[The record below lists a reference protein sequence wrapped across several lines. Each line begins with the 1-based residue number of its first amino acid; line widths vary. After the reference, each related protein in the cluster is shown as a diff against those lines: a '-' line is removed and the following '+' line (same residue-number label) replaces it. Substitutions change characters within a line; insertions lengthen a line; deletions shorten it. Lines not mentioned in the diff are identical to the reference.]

1 MMTVVLVTLQDG
13 ADGTTAS
20 VSLAVVEVERVSPR
34 PEQRSSYE
42 SSSLCREPADVT
54 VGRSRL
60 SRMSTSTYKSLN
72 ALMRHMRS
80 SAGIDVRGSAH
91 KRALAHMG
99 YFHGYKGYR
108 FSGSPSRRISYAGF
122 DDLSAVVSFDS
133 GLKAVFYPLLMKLEM
148 TMKNLAL
155 VELLEA
161 ADSAVLSDVYDRL
174 MPGTKKNGR
183 QGKLEVV
190 HAGNQVLLERHRRG
204 DRIVTHYYDA
214 PGEVV
219 PLWALFEVI
228 TLGHFGRLLEQLSS
242 DALVR
247 IANSW
252 GVRRGNADLVPHLVF
267 AITDLR
273 NAVAHNGVV
282 FDTRFANATIRKK
295 VAGMLAREM
304 GFEPALRLGFPKREV
319 YRATTSYASLTDELR
334 SRVPA
339 RVFDMIV
346 HTDNRAKVRRLEAW
360 VRAT

>member
-1 MMTVVLVTLQDG
+1 M
-13 ADGTTAS
+13 S
-20 VSLAVVEVERVSPR
+20 SP
-34 PEQRSSYE
+34 
-42 SSSLCREPADVT
+42 
-54 VGRSRL
+54 
-60 SRMSTSTYKSLN
+60 TYKSLN

-108 FSGSPSRRISYAGF
+108 FSGSPSRRIPYAGF

-133 GLKAVFYPLLMKLEM
+133 GLKALFYPLLMKLEM

-161 ADSAVLSDVYDRL
+161 ADTSVLTGVYGRL

-183 QGKLEVV
+183 QGKLEVI

-204 DRIVTHYYDA
+204 DRIVTHYYDT

-219 PLWALFEVI
+219 PIWALFEVVTI
-228 TLGHFGRLLEQLSS
+228 GHFGRLLEQLSS
-242 DALVR
+242 DVLVR
-247 IANSW
+247 IADAW
-252 GVRRGNADLVPHLVF
+252 GVRRRDADLVPHLVF

-282 FDTRFANATIRKK
+282 FDTRFASAKIRKK
-295 VAGMLAREM
+295 VAGMLGREIV
-304 GFEPALRLGFPKREV
+304 FEPALHVGFDTITDYLVLVVTCRPALASPSGRSIARLQ
-319 YRATTSYASLTDELR
+319 LTQ
-334 SRVPA
+334 P
-339 RVFDMIV
+339 
-346 HTDNRAKVRRLEAW
+346 
-360 VRAT
+360 

>member
-1 MMTVVLVTLQDG
+1 M
-13 ADGTTAS
+13 S
-20 VSLAVVEVERVSPR
+20 SP
-34 PEQRSSYE
+34 
-42 SSSLCREPADVT
+42 
-54 VGRSRL
+54 
-60 SRMSTSTYKSLN
+60 TYKSLN

-91 KRALAHMG
+91 KRTLAHMG

-108 FSGSPSRRISYAGF
+108 FSGSPNRRIPYAGF

-133 GLKAVFYPLLMKLEM
+133 GLKALFYPLLMKLEM

-155 VELLEA
+155 VELLED
-161 ADSAVLSDVYDRL
+161 ADTSVLTGVYGRL

-183 QGKLEVV
+183 QGKLEVI
-190 HAGNQVLLERHRRG
+190 HAGNQVLLERFRRG
-204 DRIVTHYYDA
+204 DRIVTHYFDT

-219 PLWALFEVI
+219 PLWALFEVV
-228 TLGHFGRLLEQLSS
+228 TLGHFGRLLEQLSP
-242 DALVR
+242 DVLVR
-247 IANSW
+247 IADAW
-252 GVRRGNADLVPHLVF
+252 GVRRRDADLVPHLVL

-282 FDTRFANATIRKK
+282 FDTRFASAKIRKK
-295 VAGMLAREM
+295 VAGMLGREIV
-304 GFEPALRLGFPKREV
+304 FEPALHVGFDTITDYLVLVVYLSAGLGFPKREV
-319 YRATTSYASLTDELR
+319 YRATTAYAALTDELR

-339 RVFDMIV
+339 RVFDLIV

>member
-1 MMTVVLVTLQDG
+1 M
-13 ADGTTAS
+13 S
-20 VSLAVVEVERVSPR
+20 SP
-34 PEQRSSYE
+34 
-42 SSSLCREPADVT
+42 
-54 VGRSRL
+54 
-60 SRMSTSTYKSLN
+60 TYKSLN

-80 SAGIDVRGSAH
+80 SAGIDVRGSVH
-91 KRALAHMG
+91 KRTLAHMG

-108 FSGSPSRRISYAGF
+108 FSGSPSRRIPYAGF

-133 GLKAVFYPLLMKLEM
+133 GLKALFYPLLMKLEM

-161 ADSAVLSDVYDRL
+161 ADTSVLTSVYSRL

-183 QGKLEVV
+183 QGKLEVI
-190 HAGNQVLLERHRRG
+190 HAGNQVLLERFRRG
-204 DRIVTHYYDA
+204 DRIVTHYFDT

-219 PLWALFEVI
+219 PLWALFEVV
-228 TLGHFGRLLEQLSS
+228 TLGHFGRLLEQLSP
-242 DALVR
+242 DVLVR
-247 IANSW
+247 IADAW
-252 GVRRGNADLVPHLVF
+252 GVRRRDADLVPHLVL

-282 FDTRFANATIRKK
+282 FDTRFASAKIRKK
-295 VAGMLAREM
+295 VAGMLGGEIV
-304 GFEPALRLGFPKREV
+304 FEPALHVGFDTITDYLVLVVYLSAGLGFPKREV
-319 YRATTSYASLTDELR
+319 YRATTAYAALTDKLR

-339 RVFDMIV
+339 RVSDLIV